1 MARHRRP
8 LPQLNSPF
16 LTDSGLETDLIFHH
30 KIDLPCFAA
39 FPLLET
45 QSGRD
50 ALTGYYLEHVAL
62 AVERGVG
69 FVFEAPT
76 WRANPGWGAELGYDP
91 ARLQAA
97 NEYSIAFMDELRSRA
112 GIESAVI
119 SGCLGPRADGY
130 HPRFHMSSDLA
141 RNYHRVQIE
150 AFARAEADLVSALTI
165 SYADEAIG
173 IVQAAAEV
181 GIPAVVSFTV
191 ETDGRLPDTTSLADA
206 IRAVDDATD
215 SFAAYFMINCAHPE
229 HIERALG
236 TPGEWIGRIHGIRA
250 NSSRRSHEEMDEAT
264 DLDEGDPDELGRDYR
279 QLMSRL
285 PHLTVLGGC
294 CGTDVRHVRAIADA
308 CL

>member
-8 LPQLNSPF
+8 LPQLSSPF

-30 KIDLPCFAA
+30 KIDLPGFAA

-50 ALTGYYLEHVAL
+50 ALTGYYLEHAAL

-130 HPRFHMSSDLA
+130 HLRFHMSSDLA